1 MEICSEKLIVFQEE
15 KCVRKYFNFVLKI
28 LGALLLLA
36 VIIFLIVLIATVV
49 RNKAFDYAMFTLS
62 HILVIL
68 LMLYILKQSVKVTN
82 NNDSFFDWLVNLDGS
97 SELLSKLFN
106 NEPNSSDLL
115 KNLNITYKKLLAYSK
130 HDKINLYL
138 LRAYF
143 KSINNDVA
151 FDVFAKAFI
160 AFLFGIF
167 ATNISNGRLLEVLN
181 IFTNSTLTEIKI
193 DGTFRMFLQVG
204 TLIIS
209 FIMVVAFSIKDLYSS
224 KKRINII
231 QEILDVAINNIKE

>member
-1 MEICSEKLIVFQEE
+1 LKKLVVLQEA
-15 KCVRKYFNFVLKI
+15 KGVRKYFIFVLKT

-36 VIIFLIVLIATVV
+36 VFILLIAQIATVV
-49 RNKAFDYAMFTLS
+49 RNKAFDYVMVTFS
-62 HILVIL
+62 YILVIL
-68 LMLYILKQSVKVTN
+68 FMLYILEQSGKVTSK
-82 NNDSFFDWLVNLDGS
+82 NDSLFDWLANLDGG
-97 SELLSKLFN
+97 SELLSKLLN
-106 NEPNSSDLL
+106 VEPNSNDLL

-143 KSINNDVA
+143 KSINNDIA
-151 FDVFAKAFI
+151 FDVFGKAFI

-167 ATNISNGRLLEVLN
+167 ATNISNGRLLEVFN
-181 IFTNSTLTEIKI
+181 IFTNSTLAQIKI
-193 DGTFRMFLQVG
+193 DGTFQMFLQVG

-209 FIMVVAFSIKDLYSS
+209 FIMVTAFSIKDLYSS